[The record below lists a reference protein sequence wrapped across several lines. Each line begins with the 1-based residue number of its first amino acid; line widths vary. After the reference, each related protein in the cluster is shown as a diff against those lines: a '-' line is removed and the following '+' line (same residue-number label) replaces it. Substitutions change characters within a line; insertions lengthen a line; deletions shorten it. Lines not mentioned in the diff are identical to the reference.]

1 LLEEHQLYLDRIR
14 LSQFKPIPG
23 TRFHEEYAQDITKF
37 SELTKFSWNFK
48 DGGGMYRH
56 IPSGSRKYRKTKQRL
71 LNIAHSVN
79 KKPLRSEAKEFDGLM

>member
-1 LLEEHQLYLDRIR
+1 
-14 LSQFKPIPG
+14 
-23 TRFHEEYAQDITKF
+23 
-37 SELTKFSWNFK
+37 
-48 DGGGMYRH
+48 MYRH